1 MSIEVSKTIG
11 RGDFHLIL
19 LEISRTPL
27 DMDEELVGEGWM
39 RGALVILSIPMG

>member
-19 LEISRTPL
+19 LENSRYLP
-27 DMDEELVGEGWM
+27 DLVGDLENSARYG
-39 RGALVILSIPMG
+39 